1 MTDRERKLAEK
12 ITSYLDQ
19 GTVDLR
25 PGLAYRLQRARA
37 EALARLS
44 EPERVASLQPAFLV
58 SGSGTVAGGG
68 PRRFYQQARFWIA
81 IAVLASAIFGAQQ
94 WRDYQQAKELADID
108 SQILTSD
115 LPIDAYLDRG
125 FQNWLRTSDSD

>member
-1 MTDRERKLAEK
+1 MTDQEQNLAGKL
-12 ITSYLDQ
+12 TGYLDRSAAE
-19 GTVDLR
+19 LR

-44 EPERVASLQPAFLV
+44 EPERASALAPAFFAR
-58 SGSGTVAGGG
+58 GSGTVGGG
-68 PRRFYQQARFWIA
+68 PRPFYQQWKFWLA
-81 IAVLASAIFGAQQ
+81 ILLLATAVFGTEQ
-94 WRDYQQAKELADID
+94 WRAYQQVQELEDLD

-125 FQNWLRTSDSD
+125 FQNWLRASDSD